1 MIEYTL
7 SHPSRREDES
17 PIRLITTLLDPT
29 TAPALEVAAL
39 YGERWEE
46 ENAFDELKTHQ
57 RGAGRVLRSKSPEMV
72 VQEIYAHLLVYFAIR
87 SLIDKAAEKEEID
100 PDRVSFIASL
110 RVVRR

>member
-1 MIEYTL
+1 
-7 SHPSRREDES
+7 
-17 PIRLITTLLDPT
+17 
-29 TAPALEVAAL
+29 
-39 YGERWEE
+39 
-46 ENAFDELKTHQ
+46 
-57 RGAGRVLRSKSPEMV
+57 MV